1 MLSGW
6 HEPPAAPPAATADDG
21 GDAGCPGGA
30 DGEAVTVTVRVGAD
44 LVTVRVGADLV
55 IVTLTVG
62 PGSVSKTVSVA
73 AGAGLLAA
81 VFVVVLPEEP
91 MLTPISTRTMA

>member
-1 MLSGW
+1 MSRR
-6 HEPPAAPPAATADDG
+6 PADHQRYSRCAG
-21 GDAGCPGGA
+21 GGE
-30 DGEAVTVTVRVGAD
+30 GEAVTVTVRVGAD
-44 LVTVRVGADLV
+44 LA

-62 PGSVSKTVSVA
+62 PGSVLETVSVA

-91 MLTPISTRTMA
+91 RLTPISKRTMA